1 MGTADANYGVPT
13 MGVRECWPRTDA
25 ISWRSDGQETRT
37 PIMACATGVCAHR
50 SVATRA
56 MRASPLRLR
65 WVCATCPVPATIGRH
80 ALASAAS
87 FRSSW
92 DHGFGANLLAPSLR
106 GLARRAWGSCAGA
119 DHGVP
124 TMGAREC
131 WPRTDAISW
140 RSEGPGMRTP
150 IMASLRW
157 VCAHR
162 SVAMRTPIV
171 APLHGCI
178 ELCHRRDAIL
188 WRPDGR
194 GTRTPLMHCP
204 PRNILGTV
212 WKSGAA
218 CGILYLK
225 DGRCRSPKRHGGEG
239 GRRGPD
245 TPRRTDMKGAGNMFN
260 WSGIINVQS
269 QNSPRCDRIGTTGR

>member
-140 RSEGPGMRTP
+140 RSEGPGTRTP

-157 VCAHR
+157 VRAN
-162 SVAMRTPIV
+162 VGLVRTLYPGV
-171 APLHGCI
+171 RKDQGCG
-178 ELCHRRDAIL
+178 RQL
-188 WRPDGR
+188 WRPYDGCAR
-194 GTRTPLMHCP
+194 IGL
-204 PRNILGTV
+204 
-212 WKSGAA
+212 W
-218 CGILYLK
+218 
-225 DGRCRSPKRHGGEG
+225 RC
-239 GRRGPD
+239 GRRSWRHYMGVSNFATVG
-245 TPRRTDMKGAGNMFN
+245 TPYFGVRMDGEH
-260 WSGIINVQS
+260 
-269 QNSPRCDRIGTTGR
+269 GRL